1 MDVTQN
7 TETKEKKWIVDTGE
21 GVWEADAETLA
32 QWIMEGAVLPHHKL
46 SREGVRWLE
55 AGKVPQF
62 ALLFIGQAEVVQA
75 PLPPVDDLKPPVR
88 EEAAVGVPPAHDEYE
103 VYDSF
108 RPPAPPSF
116 ALRLAASSF
125 LALLIAVVISYV
137 WAFHLASKRPIS
149 EVEKDP
155 TVVELVEKHEKEK
168 TLAQA
173 AAAPVPAS
181 ITALEIPEF
190 QHVRR
195 NPKYVKINV
204 PNNLSDREKQAHRE
218 AYLRDFNPKDNPE
231 MFEPE
236 FLPPSSAPKKAAPTP
251 TPAAADPA
259 VAQRMQQLETKFE
272 AEKQKAVDA
281 VRSQDAKSKFV
292 SSVGFLFLLLGG
304 LNVGRMK
311 FYDKKG
317 K

>member
-1 MDVTQN
+1 MEAVSQN
-7 TETKEKKWIVDTGE
+7 SESTEKKWLVDTGE
-21 GVWEADAETLA
+21 GVWEADSETLA

-75 PLPPVDDLKPPVR
+75 PVPPVENKPPVR
-88 EEAAVGVPPAHDEYE
+88 GEPAPAAPPPEEYE

-116 ALRLAASSF
+116 GLRLAASSF
-125 LALLIAVVISYV
+125 LALFIAVVISYI
-137 WAFHLASKRPIS
+137 WAFHLATKRPLS

-155 TVVELVEKHEKEK
+155 SIVSLADKH
-168 TLAQA
+168 QQDRSA
-173 AAAPVPAS
+173 AEVAAMPVTGPVNVMKLMEDVQYAAP
-181 ITALEIPEF
+181 
-190 QHVRR
+190 
-195 NPKYVKINV
+195 NPKHVKINL
-204 PNNLSDREKQAHRE
+204 PNNLSEREKEKHRE

-236 FLPPSSAPKKAAPTP
+236 RKPLPPAKKAEPP
-251 TPAAADPA
+251 QPALDPA
-259 VAQRMQQLETKFE
+259 LAQRLQQLDTKFE

-281 VRSQDAKSKFV
+281 IKSQDAKSKFV

-311 FYDKKG
+311 FYDKKD

>member
-1 MDVTQN
+1 MEEVQN
-7 TETKEKKWIVDTGE
+7 TATKEKKWIVDTGE
-21 GVWEADAETLA
+21 GVWEADPETLA

-62 ALLFIGQAEVVQA
+62 ALLFIGQADVVQA
-75 PLPPVDDLKPPVR
+75 PIPSVDDHKPPVR
-88 EEAAVGVPPAHDEYE
+88 DETVPAALPPEEYE

-137 WAFHLASKRPIS
+137 WAFYLASKRPIS

-155 TVVELVEKHEKEK
+155 LIVALLEKHEKDKQVTEAATSVPQFQALTPAYVMPNK
-168 TLAQA
+168 KKATSLGPRQTGGRLAG
-173 AAAPVPAS
+173 
-181 ITALEIPEF
+181 
-190 QHVRR
+190 
-195 NPKYVKINV
+195 
-204 PNNLSDREKQAHRE
+204 EKQMVAD
-218 AYLRDFNPKDNPE
+218 LKQFNPKDHPE

-236 FLPPSSAPKKAAPTP
+236 FVVVPAPQQQAAPAP
-251 TPAAADPA
+251 DPA
-259 VAQRMQQLETKFE
+259 QAQRLQQLETKFE
-272 AEKQKAVDA
+272 AEKQKTVDA
-281 VRSQDAKSKFV
+281 IRSQDSKSKFL

-311 FYDKKG
+311 LYDKKD